1 MSSQPQLSHLPKRE
15 ARASEPP
22 SMRDTSAT
30 DRPIATGRSR
40 RPWMIGALVA
50 VLLILIF
57 VVGERW
63 QREAGLDA
71 SVSRA
76 TLRLAEV
83 GVGDVMREL
92 NAQGR
97 VIAAASPTLYS
108 PAPGVVSYRVQAGD
122 SVREGDLLAQV
133 ESPTLANELQQEQA
147 SLGQREG
154 DLARA
159 VIAARQKALANQQG
173 VELAHV
179 DLVAAEREWRRAEE
193 SFNRKQVINE
203 IDYEMARDELARAK
217 LRHKQAQEQARLD
230 VELAAYEKRNL
241 ERELERQTLR
251 VGELQRKVDE
261 LSVRSPVT
269 GMVGSLALAQTSA
282 VIAQQPLLTVVD
294 LTRFAVEVEVPESY
308 ADELGLE
315 LPVLI
320 RIGTQDHPGA
330 VTAIAPEVIANQVKV
345 RLRFTGEVPENL
357 RQNQRLAARIQME
370 NRPGVLSVQRG
381 AFVDADQGRSAF
393 VVEGDAARRVP
404 IRTGALGLE
413 RVEILEGL
421 EAGDRIIVSD
431 TRDFLHQQTLLLTD

>member
-15 ARASEPP
+15 ARGNGPP
-22 SMRDTSAT
+22 PIRDTSAT
-30 DRPIATGRSR
+30 DRPVAARANL
-40 RPWMIGALVA
+40 RPWLIGALVA
-50 VLLILIF
+50 ALLVVIF
-57 VVGERW
+57 VVGARW

-83 GVGDVMREL
+83 GVGDVMREI

-122 SVREGDLLAQV
+122 SVKEGDLLAQV
-133 ESPTLANELQQEQA
+133 DSPALANELQQEQA

-159 VIAARQKALANQQG
+159 VIAASQKALANQQG
-173 VELAHV
+173 VELAKV
-179 DLVAAEREWRRAEE
+179 DLVAAEREWRRAED
-193 SFNRKQVINE
+193 SFRRKQVINE
-203 IDYEMARDELARAK
+203 IDYEKARDELARAK
-217 LRHKQAQEQARLD
+217 LRHEQAQEQARLD
-230 VELAAYEKRNL
+230 VELAAYEKQGL
-241 ERELERQTLR
+241 ERELERQKLR
-251 VGELQRKVDE
+251 VGELQRKVDG

-315 LPVLI
+315 MPVQI
-320 RIGTQDHPGA
+320 RIGTEDFPGA

-345 RLRFTGEVPENL
+345 RLRFTGDAPANL
-357 RQNQRLAARIQME
+357 RQNQRLTARIQLE

-393 VVEGDAARRVP
+393 LVDGDTARRVP
-404 IRTGALGLE
+404 IRTGAIGLE
-413 RVEILEGL
+413 RVEILDGL
-421 EAGDRIIVSD
+421 KAGDRIIVSD
-431 TRDFLHQQTLLLTD
+431 TSEFLQQQSLLLTD